1 MCFLSTFSCNVIACL
16 FAETVFKIPIDTRYE
31 TSRNIK
37 IVQLFLKKIYASNLL
52 FQNNKGI
59 LLDKCNNDKDFI
71 RI

>member
-1 MCFLSTFSCNVIACL
+1 MLLRVYLQKTFLKFQSIHAMKHL
-16 FAETVFKIPIDTRYE
+16 E
-31 TSRNIK
+31 TSGNIK